1 MVNSY
6 MNKVGLTLSRTTNQI
21 KIGEKIPVVFLSS
34 FFRFDFFP
42 KDPKPHPQVWLVTVL
57 LQLENIFY
65 YKYFI
70 VYSDPFTFIFS
81 SELFQTILAYRTLL
95 KFIRHHGFHKGATN
109 TICRINFVCGAQVA
123 FSIIG
128 GICSRCHHLIDTAN
142 NCFVSLLLLH
152 LPEAYSFS

>member
-57 LQLENIFY
+57 LQHEIIFY

-70 VYSDPFTFIFS
+70 VYLVILSLSYLVLNYFKQ
-81 SELFQTILAYRTLL
+81 LF
-95 KFIRHHGFHKGATN
+95 
-109 TICRINFVCGAQVA
+109 
-123 FSIIG
+123 
-128 GICSRCHHLIDTAN
+128 
-142 NCFVSLLLLH
+142 
-152 LPEAYSFS
+152 